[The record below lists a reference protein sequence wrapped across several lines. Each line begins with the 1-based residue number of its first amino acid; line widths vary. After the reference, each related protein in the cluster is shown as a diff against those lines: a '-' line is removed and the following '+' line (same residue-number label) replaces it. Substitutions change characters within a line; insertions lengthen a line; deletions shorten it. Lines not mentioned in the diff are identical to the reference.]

1 MTTKDI
7 NCKTKDE
14 NDHSDY
20 LQAVKGNVFFRMY
33 SKWIFRFQTILTL
46 TSLFQFILEVSGY
59 TLPTIYI
66 DIIMYDREN
75 PDQTLSAMRI

>member
-1 MTTKDI
+1 VFLGKAIESIHWLTTLAK
-7 NCKTKDE
+7 NYPE
-14 NDHSDY
+14 NTTFK
-20 LQAVKGNVFFRMY
+20 LR
-33 SKWIFRFQTILTL
+33 
-46 TSLFQFILEVSGY
+46 LFQFILEVSGY

>member
-20 LQAVKGNVFFRMY
+20 LQAVKGNVFFRMF
-33 SKWIFRFQTILTL
+33 SKWILRFQTILNR
-46 TSLFQFILEVSGY
+46 LFQFILEVSGY
-59 TLPTIYI
+59 TLPMIYI

>member
-20 LQAVKGNVFFRMY
+20 LQAVKGNVFFRMF
-33 SKWIFRFQTILTL
+33 SKWIFRFQTIPTL
-46 TSLFQFILEVSGY
+46 TRLFQFILEVSGY
-59 TLPTIYI
+59 TLPTVYI